1 MSDEQ
6 KQPGAAGEADEH
18 DASSWAELLRKAAYL
33 GIGTAFATQETARS
47 VLRDMKL
54 PREVVSMIMQN
65 FEKNREEMV
74 NVAQRTLSD
83 YLQNLDVAHLLKNAM
98 DGMKLTVTGEVQF
111 NYDPSRKGKLDADVK
126 LRARPKRGRRR
137 KKGDDA

>member
-1 MSDEQ
+1 MTDDQ
-6 KQPGAAGEADEH
+6 KTSTDAEAGEH
-18 DASSWAELLRKAAYL
+18 DASGWAELLRKAAYL

-47 VLRDMKL
+47 MLRDMKV

-74 NVAQRTLSD
+74 NVAQRTLSE

-111 NYDPSRKGKLDADVK
+111 NYDPARKGKLDADVR
-126 LRARPKRGRRR
+126 LRARPRRGR
-137 KKGDDA
+137 KKKSGEG